1 MKNAVLFLICFLV
14 GSAGIVILK
23 WHDVNQ
29 FVVTACP
36 VALIIVY
43 GIWAWGEG
51 QDPLRAGDNLY
62 YLGLLYTLVSLAI
75 SLFEFT
81 PKDEN
86 IESITPII
94 TNFGV
99 AIFSTIFGI
108 AGRVVFHQKQKIDS
122 GEHNLDRELDK
133 AAESV
138 WTFGVR
144 MDGIN
149 NAMTNFAETVQD
161 ASKSFDESRQKL
173 QAEFNDTYQKLQLA
187 VTDFAGAVQEADK
200 IFDES
205 RQKLQDGS
213 DAVSKSITNLVARI
227 DSVQVPKDFLERI
240 MMPPIQQGAVQI
252 GTAGEALANRLNNV
266 QIPTNGLERSLQQA
280 VEVFL
285 VEMDRYLRAH
295 FDKATQDLEKILTEF
310 SQVVKA
316 VNKDFD
322 VGGKEMR
329 DGASTFAVS
338 IRDLSKKIN
347 DVEVA
352 VDLPERVL
360 HSSIEPIENSA
371 VQIGTAGDVLVQML
385 KDARIAADD
394 LEQEIRKTATALS
407 ETSSKERG
415 FFRKLLGLK

>member
-1 MKNAVLFLICFLV
+1 MKNTVLFLICFLV

-23 WHDVNQ
+23 WHDANQ

-43 GIWAWGEG
+43 GIWSWRKG

-108 AGRVVFHQKQKIDS
+108 AGRVVFYQKQKPDS
-122 GEHNLDRELDK
+122 GEYNLDHELDK

-149 NAMTNFAETVQD
+149 DTMTNYAETLQE

-173 QAEFNDTYQKLQLA
+173 E
-187 VTDFAGAVQEADK
+187 
-200 IFDES
+200 
-205 RQKLQDGS
+205 DGS
-213 DAVSKSITNLVARI
+213 DEVSKSIINLVAQI
-227 DSVQVPKDFLERI
+227 NSVQESKDLLERI
-240 MMPPIQQGAVQI
+240 MIPPIQQGAAQI

-266 QIPTNGLERSLQQA
+266 KISPDALERTLQQV
-280 VEVFL
+280 VEGFL
-285 VEMDRYLRAH
+285 VKMDQYLRTH
-295 FDKATQDLEKILTEF
+295 FDKATQDL
-310 SQVVKA
+310 
-316 VNKDFD
+316 D
-322 VGGKEMR
+322 
-329 DGASTFAVS
+329 
-338 IRDLSKKIN
+338 
-347 DVEVA
+347 
-352 VDLPERVL
+352 
-360 HSSIEPIENSA
+360 SSIEPIEKIADQIGTAGEALANRLNNVKISPDA
-371 VQIGTAGDVLVQML
+371 LERTLQQVVEGFLVKMDQYLRTHFDKATQDLDSSIEPIEKIADQIGTAGDVLVQML
-385 KDARIAADD
+385 KDARDAADD
-394 LEQEIRKTATALS
+394 LEQEIRKTATALP
-407 ETSSKERG
+407 ETSLT
-415 FFRKLLGLK
+415 RKIHKKGSFPIQAIVLY

>member
-43 GIWAWGEG
+43 GIWAWREG

-108 AGRVVFHQKQKIDS
+108 AGRILFHQKQKTDS

-149 NAMTNFAETVQD
+149 NTMTNFAETVQE
-161 ASKSFDESRQKL
+161 ACKSF
-173 QAEFNDTYQKLQLA
+173 A
-187 VTDFAGAVQEADK
+187 
-200 IFDES
+200 ES

-213 DAVSKSITNLVARI
+213 DAVSKSIINLVAQI
-227 DSVQVPKDFLERI
+227 DSVQVSKDFLERI
-240 MMPPIQQGAVQI
+240 MMPPIQQGAAQI

-266 QIPTNGLERSLQQA
+266 KISTDGLERTLQQA
-280 VEVFL
+280 VEGFL
-285 VEMDRYLRAH
+285 AEMDRYLRTH
-295 FDKATQDLEKILTEF
+295 FDKATQDLEKILTDF

-322 VGGKEMR
+322 VAGKEMR
-329 DGASTFAVS
+329 DSASTLAAS

-347 DVEVA
+347 DVEVT

-360 HSSIEPIENSA
+360 HSSIEPIQNSA

-385 KDARIAADD
+385 KDAQVAADD

-407 ETSSKERG
+407 ETSLKERG